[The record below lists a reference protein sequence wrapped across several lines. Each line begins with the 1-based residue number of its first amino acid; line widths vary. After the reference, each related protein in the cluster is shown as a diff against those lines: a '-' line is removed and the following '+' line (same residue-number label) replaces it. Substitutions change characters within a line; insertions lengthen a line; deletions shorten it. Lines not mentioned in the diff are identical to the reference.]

1 MDENTGKN
9 KDLYRDV
16 ISGLNMGINMGPPRP
31 PSIQVDSIYMAK
43 LKEAMID
50 WGWPV
55 PNR

>member
-1 MDENTGKN
+1 
-9 KDLYRDV
+9 
-16 ISGLNMGINMGPPRP
+16 MGINMGPPRP

-55 PNR
+55 PDR